1 MLQYLEKHP
10 ILLLTLVVTF
20 MLIINLS
27 VPSVTIMEARNFI
40 TAKEMVTDNHW
51 LLTTM
56 NGEARY
62 EKPPLPTWLS
72 AISGLIFGISN
83 VFALRLP
90 AAFMVLFLGAFLY
103 KLSLKLTFSTQ
114 HSLLNGLIVITSF
127 YVFAII
133 NEAPWDIYTH
143 GFMLAGIY
151 YLFLVLEEKKHT
163 WKNSILSAIFIG
175 FSILSKGP
183 ISLYALYLPFL
194 ISYGFTFKFKE
205 MKRIILPFFAII
217 LLSII
222 IGGWWFVYVRL
233 ADPTTFLKIATTET
247 SNWSTYNVKPFYYYW
262 SFFTQ
267 SGIWT
272 LPAFISLIYPY
283 ILKKTTYKKEY
294 TFSFLWVIIA
304 VLLLSIIP
312 EKKPRYLMPV
322 LIPLALNI
330 GIYLNYLIQ
339 NFSKITSK
347 KEKLAVYFSFG
358 SIALLSFAIP
368 IVLVFLMKSDLKQ
381 HLVTYI
387 LLVISCLTIS
397 FFLIKNLK
405 LKNLKNVFYFVILF
419 MIVIALFGLPIS
431 KSFNKNNDYN
441 SFNHIKQF
449 ETKHAIKTYSLG
461 MVTPELIWDYNEK
474 IINIFNQGKL
484 TLPTENNFG
493 LLVKDYHELGIL
505 PKLSLDYNI
514 ELITTVNLNEG
525 SKIKS
530 RLIQEY
536 YLLSKK

>member
-1 MLQYLEKHP
+1 
-10 ILLLTLVVTF
+10 
-20 MLIINLS
+20 
-27 VPSVTIMEARNFI
+27 
-40 TAKEMVTDNHW
+40 
-51 LLTTM
+51 
-56 NGEARY
+56 
-62 EKPPLPTWLS
+62 
-72 AISGLIFGISN
+72 
-83 VFALRLP
+83 
-90 AAFMVLFLGAFLY
+90 
-103 KLSLKLTFSTQ
+103 
-114 HSLLNGLIVITSF
+114 
-127 YVFAII
+127 
-133 NEAPWDIYTH
+133 
-143 GFMLAGIY
+143 
-151 YLFLVLEEKKHT
+151 
-163 WKNSILSAIFIG
+163 
-175 FSILSKGP
+175 
-183 ISLYALYLPFL
+183 
-194 ISYGFTFKFKE
+194 
-205 MKRIILPFFAII
+205 
-217 LLSII
+217 
-222 IGGWWFVYVRL
+222 
-233 ADPTTFLKIATTET
+233 
-247 SNWSTYNVKPFYYYW
+247 
-262 SFFTQ
+262 
-267 SGIWT
+267 
-272 LPAFISLIYPY
+272 
-283 ILKKTTYKKEY
+283 
-294 TFSFLWVIIA
+294 

-381 HLVTYI
+381 HLVTYT

-419 MIVIALFGLPIS
+419 MIVVALFGLPIS

>member
-1 MLQYLEKHP
+1 
-10 ILLLTLVVTF
+10 
-20 MLIINLS
+20 
-27 VPSVTIMEARNFI
+27 
-40 TAKEMVTDNHW
+40 
-51 LLTTM
+51 
-56 NGEARY
+56 
-62 EKPPLPTWLS
+62 
-72 AISGLIFGISN
+72 
-83 VFALRLP
+83 
-90 AAFMVLFLGAFLY
+90 
-103 KLSLKLTFSTQ
+103 
-114 HSLLNGLIVITSF
+114 
-127 YVFAII
+127 
-133 NEAPWDIYTH
+133 
-143 GFMLAGIY
+143 
-151 YLFLVLEEKKHT
+151 
-163 WKNSILSAIFIG
+163 
-175 FSILSKGP
+175 
-183 ISLYALYLPFL
+183 
-194 ISYGFTFKFKE
+194 
-205 MKRIILPFFAII
+205 MKRVILPFFAII
-217 LLSII
+217 LLSMI

-283 ILKKTTYKKEY
+283 ILKKTTNKKEY

-381 HLVTYI
+381 HLVTYT

-419 MIVIALFGLPIS
+419 MIVVALFGLPIS

-525 SKIKS
+525 SKKKS